1 MVRSWLLD
9 LLVRAL
15 EQRPG
20 PRRARADV
28 AADSGEGRWTVE
40 AAIDTGVPVPAI
52 SAALFARFVSQ
63 HDETLAMKAIAAL
76 REQFGG
82 HAVRLEAEHPQ
93 AEPSKDGADGAER
106 SDALVLF
113 GATGDLADKKIFP
126 ALYQMVRR
134 RHARRRPGDR
144 RVVSS
149 DWNDDDLRGPH
160 PRVGRR
166 PGRVPP
172 TTTPWA
178 RCATA
183 PATCPATTAR
193 RAPSTTWPRW
203 STGRAAAGELA
214 AVLPGDPAV
223 AVRRRGLGAGPCRP
237 ARPRRGWWSR
247 SPSDATA
254 PRPSELD
261 DVVHQAFPEDR
272 VFRIDHFLGKE
283 AVENLLVFRFANSL
297 LEPVWNRNFISSVQ
311 ITMAEEFGV
320 ESRGKFYDSVG
331 ALEDVVQNHLLQ
343 IVAFLAMEPPAGNDA
358 RSLRDEKMKL
368 FRQVATF
375 RADQYVRGQYRDY
388 ADEEG
393 VQAGSETETFAAIR
407 FEIDSWRWAGVPWLI
422 RTGKSLPVTQTE
434 AVVEF
439 NAPPRLL
446 FSPEGA
452 APPHPNHVLFRL
464 DQRPGRVVRPPDQAG
479 PATTSCPRTSTSTCP
494 SDADERRREAYQR
507 LIEDAMVGDAR
518 RFARED
524 GIDQQWRIVDDVV
537 HTPPEVELYRA
548 GTWGPPSADRLADD
562 IGGWHDPT

>member
-1 MVRSWLLD
+1 M
-9 LLVRAL
+9 
-15 EQRPG
+15 EQ
-20 PRRARADV
+20 
-28 AADSGEGRWTVE
+28 T
-40 AAIDTGVPVPAI
+40 
-52 SAALFARFVSQ
+52 
-63 HDETLAMKAIAAL
+63 
-76 REQFGG
+76 
-82 HAVRLEAEHPQ
+82 
-93 AEPSKDGADGAER
+93 
-106 SDALVLF
+106 SDAIVLF
-113 GATGDLADKKIFP
+113 GATGDLAGKKIFP
-126 ALYQMVRR
+126 ALYQMVLDGTLGEV
-134 RHARRRPGDR
+134 PVIG
-144 RVVSS
+144 VSSS
-149 DWNDDDLRGPH
+149 DWNDDDMR
-160 PRVGRR
+160 
-166 PGRVPP
+166 
-172 TTTPWA
+172 A
-178 RCATA
+178 RIRESV
-183 PATCPATTAR
+183 TAR
-193 RAPSTTWPRW
+193 VASPDDGALGSLCDRTCYV
-203 STGRAAAGELA
+203 AGDYREAGTFDDLA
-214 AVLPGDPAV
+214 AVVHRTSGGQA
-223 AVRRRGLGAGPCRP
+223 
-237 ARPRRGWWSR
+237 R
-247 SPSDATA
+247 SPLFYLAI
-254 PRPSELD
+254 PPSLFDDVVSGLARVGLHDQARVVVEKPYGRDRASAQQLD
-261 DVVHQAFPEDR
+261 EVVHQAFPEDH

-283 AVENLLVFRFANSL
+283 AIENLLVFRFANSL

-368 FRQVATF
+368 FRQVETF
-375 RADQYVRGQYRDY
+375 RADQYVRGQYRHY

-464 DQRPGRVVRPPDQAG
+464 NRDQGVSFGLQMKQAGDDLVSENVDLDMSFRADQR
-479 PATTSCPRTSTSTCP
+479 
-494 SDADERRREAYQR
+494 RRQAYQR

-537 HTPPEVELYRA
+537 HAPPEVELYRA
-548 GTWGPPSADRLADD
+548 GTWGPPSADGLADD
-562 IGGWHDPT
+562 IGGWHDPS